1 MMVTASHNPV
11 EDNGLK
17 MVDADGGMLAHS
29 WETVTHA
36 SPGIANLILCGSHTN
51 SLHAACTLWK

>member
-1 MMVTASHNPV
+1 MIVTASHNPV

-29 WETVTHA
+29 WETVMRC
-36 SPGIANLILCGSHTN
+36 SGNCRVVPWGCDVFCMQFFPPSQFV
-51 SLHAACTLWK
+51 